1 MIVWAFSRLVFEDRL
16 RKCGGSGGVD
26 IFIGCRIIAA
36 IVVITPRGKVQM
48 EAIRIHSHCLR
59 KRSGE
64 NISSS
69 DIQIAVSAL
78 GSASI
83 PVDEAHMK
91 PPSHTKRAGSQ
102 YVRVLRIANETEKGE
117 REDLRR

>member
-1 MIVWAFSRLVFEDRL
+1 MIVWAFSRLVFEDWL

-59 KRSGE
+59 KCSGE

-78 GSASI
+78 GSTSI
-83 PVDEAHMK
+83 PADEALMK
-91 PPSHTKRAGSQ
+91 PPSHTKLSSRKSICMSTT
-102 YVRVLRIANETEKGE
+102 YR
-117 REDLRR
+117 